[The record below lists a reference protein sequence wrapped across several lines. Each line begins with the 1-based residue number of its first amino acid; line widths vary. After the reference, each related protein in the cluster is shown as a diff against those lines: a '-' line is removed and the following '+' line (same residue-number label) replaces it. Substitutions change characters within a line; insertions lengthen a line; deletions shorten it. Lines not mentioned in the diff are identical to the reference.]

1 MTMPEF
7 YDVLF
12 EVSSETRY
20 KIIVELKAQKA
31 GITHISKALEISQA
45 EASRHFRRLSQIGII
60 EKDPDGLYAVTLFG
74 DLVLRLL
81 NPFGFISEHYEYFQ
95 THNLS
100 KIPLQFISRM
110 HELDKGR
117 GNYRSRANIMGVQE
131 NISRVGNSAEEYVN
145 IIFDE
150 AMTEYIMHNDPEQ
163 SASGSF
169 NPTSKPNI
177 KFRVILPESF
187 NPDDI
192 SEKLRSKY
200 VELIQTE
207 DREYRKHPNPGVV
220 LHSSEKEISILSF
233 PLPNW
238 EFDYLGFEAT
248 DEASLKWTKD
258 LFDYYWAK
266 SSPVHI

>member
-12 EVSSETRY
+12 EVSSETRH

-31 GITHISKALEISQA
+31 GITHISKTLEISQA

-60 EKDPDGLYAVTLFG
+60 EKDPDGLYSVTLFG
-74 DLVLRLL
+74 DLILRLL
-81 NPFGFISEHYEYFQ
+81 KPFGFVSEHYEYFQ

-100 KIPLQFISRM
+100 ETPQQFISRM
-110 HELDKGR
+110 HELEQSKA
-117 GNYRSRANIMGVQE
+117 NYTSRANIMGVQE

-150 AMTEYIMHNDPEQ
+150 DMTEYIMHNDPEQ
-163 SASGSF
+163 SASSSF
-169 NPTSKPNI
+169 TPTSKPNI
-177 KFRVILPESF
+177 KFRAILPESF

-192 SEKLRSKY
+192 PGKLRYKY
-200 VELIQTE
+200 IELIQTE
-207 DREYRKHPNPGVV
+207 DREYRKYPNPGVV

-233 PLPNW
+233 PLPSW

-248 DEASLKWTKD
+248 DEASIKWSKD

-266 SSPVHI
+266 SSPVYF